1 MKEFMDKLIE
11 RLEEK
16 IFSAELYND
25 EFNGQTVDNLICL
38 GDVVEIVN
46 QLAEEYN
53 QDLTKVKQE
62 PKTRIER
69 IRSMSVEELADA
81 ILEKSEISIAI
92 DFCQGFE
99 KCWEDIQESE
109 CKKCLIKY
117 LNSPEQQKA
126 KIPTEHFHERFSKVI

>member
-1 MKEFMDKLIE
+1 MKEFIDKLIE

-16 IFSAELYND
+16 QKQINETNEGTWFK
-25 EFNGQTVDNLICL
+25 L
-38 GDVVEIVN
+38 GFDVAFEIVN
-46 QLAEEYN
+46 RYVEEYN
-53 QDLTKVKQE
+53 LDLDKVKQE

-69 IRSMSVEELADA
+69 IRSMSAEELADA
-81 ILEKSEISIAI
+81 ILEKSEISTAI
-92 DFCQGFE
+92 DFCQCFE
-99 KCWEDIQESE
+99 QCYEDIQESE

>member
-11 RLEEK
+11 RLSEITEPIKQVGWSRK
-16 IFSAELYND
+16 I
-25 EFNGQTVDNLICL
+25 
-38 GDVVEIVN
+38 DVVETIIN

-53 QDLTKVKQE
+53 LDLDKVKQE

-92 DFCQGFE
+92 DFCQCFE
-99 KCWEDIQESE
+99 QCLEDVQESE

-117 LNSPEQQKA
+117 LNSPEPQKV
-126 KIPTEHFHERFSKVI
+126 KIPTEHFYERFTKVI

>member
-1 MKEFMDKLIE
+1 MKEFIDKLIKHFKT
-11 RLEEK
+11 EEYCADW
-16 IFSAELYND
+16 IAVS
-25 EFNGQTVDNLICL
+25 
-38 GDVVEIVN
+38 DVITIITR
-46 QLAEEYN
+46 LAEEYN
-53 QDLTKVKQE
+53 QDLNKNNQE

-81 ILEKSEISIAI
+81 ILEKSEMSIAI

-126 KIPTEHFHERFSKVI
+126 KIPTEHFNERFTKVI